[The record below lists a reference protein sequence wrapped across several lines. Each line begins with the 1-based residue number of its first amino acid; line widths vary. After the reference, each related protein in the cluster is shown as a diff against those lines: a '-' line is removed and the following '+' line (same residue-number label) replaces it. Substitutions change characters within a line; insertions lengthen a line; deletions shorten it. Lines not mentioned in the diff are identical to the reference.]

1 MSTSLTP
8 NEEQRGNDTAPAPD
22 TGNER
27 VRWNARQWIL
37 LVIFSGAITLD
48 GLENSMIA
56 VAIPEIQRAF
66 GVTAATAQ
74 WVPGAY
80 ILAFGAFL
88 LLGGRCA
95 DLFGRRRV
103 FVIGM
108 AVFAVVSMIGAF
120 ADDPLLII
128 LTRFVKGVAAGFTAP
143 AAMSLLT
150 TTFPEGPQRNKAF
163 GIFNV
168 FEASGYSS
176 GLLIGGFLAALNWRS
191 TFVLPAVV
199 ALLLMLGAM
208 RFVPRDPARS
218 EKVRLDVGGALTLL
232 LGMLLLVFT
241 VVEAPEV
248 GWGSARTI
256 GGFVLSALLLAAFVV
271 IERKVRE
278 PLIRLGILRNRNL
291 VLANVS
297 MFLLY
302 GGALGFQ
309 FVLALY
315 LQNMNGWEPWQ
326 MSFVILPG
334 TALTLLI
341 GPKLGWLIDKF
352 GVSRVALV
360 GLISFI
366 PCYLLFLRIGPEP
379 DLWGV
384 LVPVALIWGLG
395 FALALASLMV
405 AGTAGI
411 RDEDQG
417 LAAGLLNSSLQIGG
431 AFGLA
436 VVTAVIVPATQ
447 LGELYPG
454 VATMLVF
461 SVLALLAHA
470 MRKKTAA

>member
-8 NEEQRGNDTAPAPD
+8 NEEQRGEATGSAPPGD
-22 TGNER
+22 
-27 VRWNARQWIL
+27 VRWSARQWVL
-37 LVIFSGAITLD
+37 LVIFSGAIMLD

-56 VAIPEIQRAF
+56 VAIPEIQKAF

-95 DLFGRRRV
+95 DLFGRKRV

-108 AVFAVVSMIGAF
+108 AVFAVISLLGAF
-120 ADDPLLII
+120 ADDAFLII

-150 TTFPEGPQRNKAF
+150 TTFQEGAQRNKAF

-199 ALLLMLGAM
+199 AAVLMVGAM
-208 RFVPRDPARS
+208 KFVPADPPRTERS
-218 EKVRLDVGGALTLL
+218 RLDVGGALTLL
-232 LGMLLLVFT
+232 LGMLILVFT
-241 VVEAPEV
+241 VVEVPEI
-248 GWGSARTI
+248 GWANARTI
-256 GGFVLSALLLAAFVV
+256 GGFLVSAALLVAFVL
-271 IERKVRE
+271 IERRTRE
-278 PLIRLGILRNRNL
+278 PLIRLELFRNRNL
-291 VLANVS
+291 VAANLS
-297 MFLLY
+297 TFLLY
-302 GGALGFQ
+302 GGAMAFQ

-326 MSFVILPG
+326 MSFIILPG
-334 TALTLLI
+334 TALTILI
-341 GPKLGWLIDKF
+341 GPKLGWLMDKF
-352 GVSRVALV
+352 GVNKVLVV
-360 GLISFI
+360 GLVSFI

-395 FALALASLMV
+395 FALSLAALMV

-436 VVTAVIVPATQ
+436 VVTAVILPATQ
-447 LGELYPG
+447 LGDLYPG
-454 VATMLVF
+454 IWLMVGCA
-461 SVLALLAHA
+461 VLTLLAHGL
-470 MRKKTAA
+470 RKRA

>member
-8 NEEQRGNDTAPAPD
+8 NEEQRGDDTGSAPD
-22 TGNER
+22 TAALS

-66 GVTAATAQ
+66 GVSAATAQ

-95 DLFGRRRV
+95 DLFGRKRV

-108 AVFAVVSMIGAF
+108 AVFAVVSLLGAF
-120 ADDPLLII
+120 ADDALLII

-150 TTFPEGPQRNKAF
+150 TTFQEGAQRNKAF

-199 ALLLMLGAM
+199 AVALVLGAL
-208 RFVPRDPARS
+208 RFIPADPPRTRGS
-218 EKVRLDVGGALTLL
+218 RLDVGGALTLL

-241 VVEAPEV
+241 VVEVPEI
-248 GWGSARTI
+248 GWATPRTI
-256 GGFVLSALLLAAFVV
+256 GGFALSAVLLTAFVV

-278 PLIRLGILRNRNL
+278 PLIRLSLFRDRNL
-291 VLANVS
+291 VSANLS

-302 GGALGFQ
+302 GGAMAFQ

-315 LQNMNGWEPWQ
+315 LQNLNGWEPWH

-334 TALTLLI
+334 TALTIII
-341 GPKLGWLIDKF
+341 GPRLGRLMDRF
-352 GVSRVALV
+352 GVHKVLLV
-360 GLISFI
+360 GLVSFI

-384 LVPVALIWGLG
+384 LVPVALVWGLG
-395 FALALASLMV
+395 FALSLAALMV

-411 RDEDQG
+411 ADEDQG

-436 VVTAVIVPATQ
+436 VVTAVIVPATR
-447 LGELYPG
+447 LGDLYPG
-454 VATMLVF
+454 IWMMLGF
-461 SVLALLAHA
+461 AVLTLLAHGL
-470 MRKKTAA
+470 RKKA